1 MDKRQDHVEARCYR
15 LVEPENAVNFL
26 RPIMLTGDAV
36 PGNTA
41 RHADRLTLA
50 EQRFAAPKP
59 LLGLPAIFDIEGGAI
74 PLVDVP
80 MVIEPGRAD
89 SANPTVSGLRS
100 ADAAFVHSI
109 VTPASVR
116 VPIVTEPLAIVRMD

>member
-1 MDKRQDHVEARCYR
+1 
-15 LVEPENAVNFL
+15 
-26 RPIMLTGDAV
+26 MLTGDAV

-50 EQRFAAPKP
+50 EKRFAAPKP
-59 LLGLPAIFDIEGGAI
+59 LLGLLAIFDIEGGAI

-80 MVIEPGRAD
+80 LVIEPGRAD
-89 SANPTVSGLRS
+89 RETPTVSGLRR

-109 VTPASVR
+109 VTTESFR
-116 VPIVTEPLAIVRMD
+116 VPTVHEPLAIVRMEGTFHSPTFSLL

>member
-1 MDKRQDHVEARCYR
+1 MFDPAIRHDGSEFKAEVIFTAFDAFECGENLSEIVGMDKRQDHVEARCYR

-50 EQRFAAPKP
+50 EKRFAAPKP
-59 LLGLPAIFDIEGGAI
+59 LLGL
-74 PLVDVP
+74 
-80 MVIEPGRAD
+80 
-89 SANPTVSGLRS
+89 
-100 ADAAFVHSI
+100 
-109 VTPASVR
+109 
-116 VPIVTEPLAIVRMD
+116 LAILDRKSTRLNYSH

>member
-50 EQRFAAPKP
+50 EKHFAAPKP
-59 LLGLPAIFDIEGGAI
+59 LLGLLAIFDIEGGAI

-89 SANPTVSGLRS
+89 RETPTVSGPRK
-100 ADAAFVHSI
+100 AEAGFVHPY
-109 VTPASVR
+109 VTPASVL
-116 VPIVTEPLAIVRMD
+116 VQNYN